1 MANQNMLSRDRGD
14 RAVWTK
20 AIRTALAAGLALT
33 IAVPP
38 ASAQY
43 INRGPSV
50 GNIGPRVTPNINVA
64 PTIRPSISNVNPVL
78 PNVRYSPNVTY
89 IEDDGDGP
97 PRVRRQKTKQ
107 AKLPPRDPNGPGG
120 AAGKAGAVSA
130 GRANYVPKEII
141 LEITGNPT
149 DAQIDALTR
158 KHRLTRV
165 ESQDFPLIGSRM
177 FRWRINDNR
186 SVETVMRQV
195 MAGGGVKSANLNFR
209 FALQQTA
216 PAADASQYAVAKL
229 RLTEAH
235 TLSKG
240 ADVMIAVIDSGI
252 DAAHP
257 ELAGVIVGSFNPL
270 GGTAVTHP
278 HGTGIAG
285 AIAAHDR
292 LMGSAPAARI
302 LAVRAF
308 GDAAAGAE
316 STSFVILKSLELA
329 AARGARIINMS
340 FAGPRDPLIERSLA
354 ALNERGV
361 VLVAASGNAG
371 PKSPPLYPAADRHV
385 IAVSATDASDRL
397 FAASNRGKHI
407 AIAAPGADVLLPS
420 VDGKYQVASG
430 TSFAAAYIS
439 GLAALMIERNPAL
452 KPFEVREVLVRTAQD
467 LGPPGRDD
475 QFGAGK
481 ADAFGAVSAASAT
494 VATAS
499 DRRPG
504 GEASGQP
511 AVR

>member
-1 MANQNMLSRDRGD
+1 MANQSQRRSVWWNAL
-14 RAVWTK
+14 RA
-20 AIRTALAAGLALT
+20 ALAASVALT

-38 ASAQY
+38 ASAQF

-50 GNIGPRVTPNINVA
+50 GNIGPRITPNINVA
-64 PTIRPSISNVNPVL
+64 PTIRPSISNVTPVI
-78 PNVRYSPNVTY
+78 PSVRYSPNVTY

-97 PRVRRQKTKQ
+97 PRARRQKAKQ
-107 AKLPPRDPNGPGG
+107 VRLPPKDADGPPNTGNPGRTA
-120 AAGKAGAVSA
+120 AAGRST
-130 GRANYVPKEII
+130 YVPKELI

-149 DAQIDALTR
+149 DAQIDALAR

-177 FRWRINDNR
+177 YRWRITDNR
-186 SVETVMRQV
+186 SVETVVRQV
-195 MAGGGVKSANLNFR
+195 TAGGGVKSANPNFR

-216 PAADASQYAVAKL
+216 VPPTDVSQYAVAKL

-235 TLSKG
+235 TLSRG

-252 DAAHP
+252 DATHP
-257 ELAGVIVGSFNPL
+257 ELAGVIVGSFDPL
-270 GGTAVTHP
+270 GGTAVSHP

-302 LAVRAF
+302 LSVRAF
-308 GDAAAGAE
+308 GDATSGAE
-316 STSFVILKSLELA
+316 STSFVILKSLEFA

-340 FAGPRDPLIERSLA
+340 FAGPRDALIERSLA
-354 ALNERGV
+354 ALNERGI

-371 PKSPPLYPAADRHV
+371 PKSRPLYPAADRNV
-385 IAVSATDASDRL
+385 IAVSAIDASDKL

-407 AIAAPGADVLLPS
+407 AIVAPGADVLLPS

-452 KPFEVREVLVRTAQD
+452 KPSEVREVLTRTAQD

-494 VATAS
+494 VANAS
-499 DRRPG
+499 NRPV
-504 GEASGQP
+504 EASGQP
-511 AVR
+511 PVR